1 MWRRHLPKITPTRIG
16 CAWQQGNAWC
26 GLGSTVSCL
35 LSLGR
40 CCGLTYF
47 FFYSLTL
54 QLFTALAY
62 LHQNKFTHRDINPHN
77 VYIDG
82 DGNAR
87 LALAAVSKRVAE
99 FVEAHDASVKELD
112 GGMSISSTYMPC

>member
-1 MWRRHLPKITPTRIG
+1 MCAAILTSSTAAVNDTAHRHLI
-16 CAWQQGNAWC
+16 A
-26 GLGSTVSCL
+26 L
-35 LSLGR
+35 
-40 CCGLTYF
+40 
-47 FFYSLTL
+47 L
-54 QLFTALAY
+54 QLFTALSY
-62 LHQNKFTHRDINPHN
+62 LHQNKVNHRDINPHN

-112 GGMSISSTYMPC
+112 GGESPLS